1 MGSVKKYFKIKALK
15 GIIKMFIEIADLFME
30 YFFLREVLISLEMI
44 AAAFFFF
51 YMLQFFN
58 GILKRKKKAEPMDWM
73 FSWTIFFFGQLLLT
87 LILIFG
93 DYYQGIIPE
102 EIIERFYITNIA
114 KVFGLLGLV
123 AISIQIEKVLEGESF
138 YINSTIIA
146 VISLCVVFFYNFPSN
161 YLTIFVSIA
170 YGSTVLMIYA
180 AINSRVGKHR
190 RLHRSLNVFL
200 TGYII
205 MFIGNLFKSDLIIS
219 LFTGIDEFNALIIR
233 LIGDISV
240 ISSIFILNYS
250 FESFPTIMEL
260 QWKQYLLELHILSAN
275 GIEIHCNN
283 FETIKRKIDPDLV
296 GMAVTGISDLIREVT
311 GSKEDLNMIDQKD
324 FKILFKKS
332 DFFVIF
338 LLTTQPIDI
347 YQFKLEDL
355 MNEIDKEY
363 GKYIENWQGDLIKF
377 KGIEKC
383 VLNHF
388 T

>member
-1 MGSVKKYFKIKALK
+1 
-15 GIIKMFIEIADLFME
+15 MFLEIADLFME
-30 YFFLREVLISLEMI
+30 YSFLREVLISLEMI

-51 YMLQFFN
+51 YMLQFFS
-58 GILKRKKKAEPMDWM
+58 GILNRKKKEEPMDWM
-73 FSWTIFFFGQLLLT
+73 FSWTIFFMGQLFLT
-87 LILIFG
+87 LVLIFG

-102 EIIERFYITNIA
+102 EIIERFYIGNIGN
-114 KVFGLLGLV
+114 VCGLFGLV

-146 VISLCVVFFYNFPSN
+146 VISLCVVFFYNFPSD
-161 YLTIFVSIA
+161 YLTIFISIA
-170 YGSTVLMIYA
+170 YGSTVVMIYA

-190 RLHRSLNVFL
+190 RLHRNLNIFL

-219 LFTGIDEFNALIIR
+219 LFTGLEFNALIIR
-233 LIGDISV
+233 LIGDILV

-260 QWKQYLLELHILSAN
+260 NWKLYLLELHILSAN

-296 GMAVTGISDLIREVT
+296 GMAVTGISDLIKEVT

-338 LLTTQPIDI
+338 LLATEPLEI
-347 YQFKLEDL
+347 YEFKLNDLLEDIT
-355 MNEIDKEY
+355 EEF
-363 GKYIENWQGDLIKF
+363 GKRVEDWGGDLIKF
-377 KGIEKC
+377 KGIENH

>member
-1 MGSVKKYFKIKALK
+1 MGSVKKYFKIKAIK
-15 GIIKMFIEIADLFME
+15 GIIKMFLEIADLFME
-30 YFFLREVLISLEMI
+30 YSFLREVLISLEMI

-51 YMLQFFN
+51 YMLQFFT
-58 GILKRKKKAEPMDWM
+58 GILKRKKKEEPMDWM
-73 FSWTIFFFGQLLLT
+73 FSWTVFFLGQLLLT

-93 DYYQGIIPE
+93 DYYQGLIPE

-138 YINSTIIA
+138 YINST
-146 VISLCVVFFYNFPSN
+146 VV
-161 YLTIFVSIA
+161 
-170 YGSTVLMIYA
+170 MIYA

-190 RLHRSLNVFL
+190 RLHRNLNVFL

-260 QWKQYLLELHILSAN
+260 NWKQYLLELHILSAN

-283 FETIKRKIDPDLV
+283 FDTIKREIHHNLV
-296 GMAVTGISDLIREVT
+296 GMAVNETSDLLSHVT
-311 GSKEDLNMIDQKD
+311 GSQAAPN
-324 FKILFKKS
+324 
-332 DFFVIF
+332 
-338 LLTTQPIDI
+338 
-347 YQFKLEDL
+347 
-355 MNEIDKEY
+355 
-363 GKYIENWQGDLIKF
+363 
-377 KGIEKC
+377 
-383 VLNHF
+383 
-388 T
+388 

>member
-1 MGSVKKYFKIKALK
+1 MEGLNSLSSIVEIYLVGNKIDKIE
-15 GIIKMFIEIADLFME
+15 GIDHLTSLDRSSLF
-30 YFFLREVLISLEMI
+30 RVRG
-44 AAAFFFF
+44 AV
-51 YMLQFFN
+51 
-58 GILKRKKKAEPMDWM
+58 EP
-73 FSWTIFFFGQLLLT
+73 F
-87 LILIFG
+87 
-93 DYYQGIIPE
+93 PE
-102 EIIERFYITNIA
+102 
-114 KVFGLLGLV
+114 L
-123 AISIQIEKVLEGESF
+123 
-138 YINSTIIA
+138 
-146 VISLCVVFFYNFPSN
+146 
-161 YLTIFVSIA
+161 
-170 YGSTVLMIYA
+170 
-180 AINSRVGKHR
+180 
-190 RLHRSLNVFL
+190 
-200 TGYII
+200 
-205 MFIGNLFKSDLIIS
+205 NLFKSDLIIS

-332 DFFVIF
+332 SEFVIF
-338 LLTTQPIDI
+338 LLATEPLEI
-347 YQFKLEDL
+347 YEFKLNDLLEDIT
-355 MNEIDKEY
+355 EEF
-363 GKYIENWQGDLIKF
+363 GKRVENWAGDLIKF

-383 VLNHF
+383 VLDHF

>member
-1 MGSVKKYFKIKALK
+1 MGSVKKYFKIKAIK
-15 GIIKMFIEIADLFME
+15 GIIKMFLEIEDLFME
-30 YFFLREVLISLEMI
+30 YGFLREILISLEMI

-58 GILKRKKKAEPMDWM
+58 EMLKRKKKEEPMDWM
-73 FSWTIFFFGQLLLT
+73 FSWTVFFMGQLFLT
-87 LILIFG
+87 LVLIFG

-123 AISIQIEKVLEGESF
+123 AISIQIEKVLDGESY
-138 YINSTIIA
+138 YINSTVITI
-146 VISLCVVFFYNFPSN
+146 ISLCVVFFYNFPSD
-161 YLTIFVSIA
+161 YLTIFISIA

-180 AINSRVGKHR
+180 AVNSRVGKNR
-190 RLHRSLNVFL
+190 RLHRNLNIFL

-205 MFIGNLFKSDLIIS
+205 MFIGNLFKSDLIIL
-219 LFTGIDEFNALIIR
+219 LFTGLEFNALIIR

-296 GMAVTGISDLIREVT
+296 GMAVTGISDLIKEVT

-332 DFFVIF
+332 ECFVIF
-338 LLTTQPIDI
+338 LLTTEPLEIYTNKLDDLMIDI
-347 YQFKLEDL
+347 TDVFGANVK
-355 MNEIDKEY
+355 
-363 GKYIENWQGDLIKF
+363 NWQGDLIKF

>member
-1 MGSVKKYFKIKALK
+1 MGSVKKYFKIKAIK
-15 GIIKMFIEIADLFME
+15 GIIKMFLEIADLFME
-30 YFFLREVLISLEMI
+30 YSFLREVLISLEMI

-51 YMLQFFN
+51 YMLQFFT
-58 GILKRKKKAEPMDWM
+58 GILKRKKKEEPMDWM
-73 FSWTIFFFGQLLLT
+73 FSWTVFFLGQLLLT

-93 DYYQGIIPE
+93 DYYQGLIPE

-138 YINSTIIA
+138 YINST
-146 VISLCVVFFYNFPSN
+146 VV
-161 YLTIFVSIA
+161 
-170 YGSTVLMIYA
+170 MIYA

-190 RLHRSLNVFL
+190 RLHRNLNVFL

-260 QWKQYLLELHILSAN
+260 NWKQYLLELHILSAN

-283 FETIKRKIDPDLV
+283 FETIKREIDPDLV

-338 LLTTQPIDI
+338 IFITEPIDI
-347 YQFKLEDL
+347 YQFKLDDL
-355 MNEIDKEY
+355 MNEIDKKY
-363 GKYIENWQGDLIKF
+363 GEKVENWAGDLIKF